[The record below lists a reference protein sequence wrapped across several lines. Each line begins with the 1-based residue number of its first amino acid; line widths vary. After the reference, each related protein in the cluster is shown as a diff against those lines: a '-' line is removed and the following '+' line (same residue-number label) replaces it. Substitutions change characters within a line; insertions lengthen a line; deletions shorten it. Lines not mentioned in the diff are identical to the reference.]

1 MPVLLAAL
9 VVGALWT
16 LRATPP
22 ASSSRPSRPASS
34 PPVVKTLRVDVL
46 RQFPHD
52 TDAFTQGLVWW
63 NDQLF
68 ESTGLRGESDLR
80 RVDPETGEVEQIIEV
95 ADRYFAEGLALVDDR
110 LIMLTLDAGEAFTYH
125 RDTFE
130 QGVTF
135 TYEGEGW
142 GLCHDGR
149 RLVMSNGSD
158 RLSFRDPETFEETG
172 GVQVRLRGQPLSNLN
187 ELECVGDVVY
197 ANVWQQ
203 DVIVRIDPR
212 SGRVTDYID
221 ATGLLPDR
229 RGTDVLNGIAWN
241 GETETFYITGKWWPT
256 MFEVR
261 FVP

>member
-1 MPVLLAAL
+1 M
-9 VVGALWT
+9 
-16 LRATPP
+16 
-22 ASSSRPSRPASS
+22 
-34 PPVVKTLRVDVL
+34 KTLRVDVL